1 MANEKNLEKGIKINS
16 EEMARKYQKKSV
28 ESRNRNTNMQNKMD
42 AILNM
47 ALKIG
52 DVPELDEIQSI
63 AELNGMNMD
72 VETAIC
78 LQQALKALKKQDTK
92 AAEFCRDTSGQK
104 PVEKVEMATID
115 QSVIDEVERM
125 VFSDDDT
132 ETSN

>member
-1 MANEKNLEKGIKINS
+1 MPFPSKENQFSGDYA
-16 EEMARKYQKKSV
+16 V
-28 ESRNRNTNMQNKMD
+28 ESAHKSHESRKKKLDMRSKMS
-42 AILNM
+42 IVMTM

-52 DVPELDEIQSI
+52 DIPELDEIQSI

-104 PVEKVEMATID
+104 PIEKTMSVDVDPDVMA
-115 QSVIDEVERM
+115 EVERI
-125 VFSDDDT
+125 VDENT
-132 ETSN
+132 KT